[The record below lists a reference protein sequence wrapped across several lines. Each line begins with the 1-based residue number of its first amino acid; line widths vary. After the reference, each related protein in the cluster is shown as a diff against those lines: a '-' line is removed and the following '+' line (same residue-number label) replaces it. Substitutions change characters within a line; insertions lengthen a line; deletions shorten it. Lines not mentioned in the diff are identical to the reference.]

1 MELPGRK
8 CHSSEANV
16 IYLQESSRKI
26 EKSALAGYSFWLGLK
41 TRRVT
46 SSSSIFNVAKGS
58 SRRQPYSRWDSME
71 RVRGFKQGDD
81 PRSGEKAVR
90 RRNLTQVLL
99 HTQQ

>member
-46 SSSSIFNVAKGS
+46 SSSSIFNVSKGS
-58 SRRQPYSRWDSME
+58 SRRQSHAMGLKGKGGEDSNKGTTLE
-71 RVRGFKQGDD
+71 A
-81 PRSGEKAVR
+81 EKRLSVG
-90 RRNLTQVLL
+90 
-99 HTQQ
+99 